1 MYNLKYEHQ
10 NENEYL
16 DHGQSYDKNENEKF
30 TVKNEHLHF
39 TNFGNSHDNEDD
51 SCHDDAIKHE
61 YKDFNYEQKNYI
73 CNRENQ
79 RYAFLYYNILNW
91 FLEITLNTIYCIV
104 VTCLQ
109 AVSRKAP
116 NL

>member
-1 MYNLKYEHQ
+1 MYSSKYEHQ
-10 NENEYL
+10 NKGENYDYRESYYENEKCTKKNEYL
-16 DHGQSYDKNENEKF
+16 PVSNLENNYETGDDSSHADHAIKNEYE
-30 TVKNEHLHF
+30 
-39 TNFGNSHDNEDD
+39 
-51 SCHDDAIKHE
+51 
-61 YKDFNYEQKNYI
+61 DFNYELKNDI

-79 RYAFLYYNILNW
+79 WYALYYNILNW